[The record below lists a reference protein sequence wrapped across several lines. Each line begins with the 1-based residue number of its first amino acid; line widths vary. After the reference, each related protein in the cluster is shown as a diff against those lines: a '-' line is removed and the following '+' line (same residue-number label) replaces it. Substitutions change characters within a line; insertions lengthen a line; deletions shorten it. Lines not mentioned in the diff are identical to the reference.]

1 MARRLHHHGKVP
13 RHRGG
18 VFLGGDAGGAIF
30 PIGIGGCGRRR
41 GQGGCQRGRAV
52 ALGGLEDRGWR
63 RGCRHR
69 GELREQVEERVAV
82 DVAYTAADAVAVAP
96 RGDAREGEMRSQQ
109 EGIICIVEVFT
120 ADGGVVKVVAT
131 RLAVRHAHDAEGV
144 AAAAAHGALAAEAQR
159 ELGRAAVEAA
169 GPQRPG
175 RSTIE
180 VT

>member
-1 MARRLHHHGKVP
+1 M
-13 RHRGG
+13 
-18 VFLGGDAGGAIF
+18 
-30 PIGIGGCGRRR
+30 
-41 GQGGCQRGRAV
+41 
-52 ALGGLEDRGWR
+52 EDRGWR

-69 GELREQVEERVAV
+69 GELRGQVEERVAV
-82 DVAYTAADAVAVAP
+82 DVAYTAADAVAIAT

-109 EGIICIVEVFT
+109 VGLICLVEVFT

-131 RLAVRHAHDAEGV
+131 RLAVRHAHDAEGL

-175 RSTIE
+175 RSMIE
-180 VT
+180 VTRIIIIVLVESLPFLVLHDSFEWSRSKTIILSSTTPIISRGCE